1 MSLKLALL
9 KAAAQQNK
17 ELEGKLTTKINP
29 KTYISENLNDV
40 IMCGGV
46 AVYKGVRFSVHVNDG
61 SNQPIKNELPVYK
74 YHFKA
79 ATGNT
84 IYIKC
89 SKRDKAQAFVDEVF
103 GTLNG
108 KHKYHVCG
116 Y

>member
-9 KAAAQQNK
+9 KAAAKQNK
-17 ELEGKLTTKINP
+17 ELAITKPKVNP

-40 IMCGGV
+40 IVNGGV
-46 AVYKGVRFSVHVNDG
+46 AVYKGVRFSVHVND
-61 SNQPIKNELPVYK
+61 NQTDLPVYK
-74 YHFKA
+74 YYFKA

-89 SKRDKAQAFVDEVF
+89 SKRDKAQEFVDEVF

>member
-17 ELEGKLTTKINP
+17 ELEGKRTTKINP

-46 AVYKGVRFSVHVNDG
+46 AVYKGVRFSVHTND
-61 SNQPIKNELPVYK
+61 NQTELPVYK

>member
-29 KTYISENLNDV
+29 KTYISENLNVV
-40 IMCGGV
+40 IVNGGV
-46 AVYKGVRFSVHVNDG
+46 AVYKGVRFSVHVDDN
-61 SNQPIKNELPVYK
+61 STQPVYK
-74 YHFKA
+74 YYFKA

-89 SKRDKAQAFVDEVF
+89 SKRDKAQEFVDEVF

>member
-9 KAAAQQNK
+9 KAAAKHNQD
-17 ELEGKLTTKINP
+17 LAITKPKVNP

-40 IMCGGV
+40 IVNGGV
-46 AVYKGVRFSVHVNDG
+46 AVYKGVRFSVHVNED
-61 SNQPIKNELPVYK
+61 SAQPTYK
-74 YHFKA
+74 YYFKA

-89 SKRDKAQAFVDEVF
+89 SKRDKAQEFVDEVF